1 MSDDNKL
8 VAKVNGKEIT
18 RADVLKFLNDMGPQ
32 MAMQFQ
38 SPEGIQRVV
47 DEMVNQELL
56 YLDAKAN
63 NLHEDEEY
71 KNLLETTEVTLL
83 KNYAFNKAIATEPP
97 TEEEIEAYYNDNKET
112 FGNPE
117 MLTASHILV
126 ESEDTANEVKEALNG
141 GLSFEEGAAK
151 YSTCP
156 SKEQGGKLGEFG
168 RGQMVKEFEDA
179 AFEMEVGAVS
189 DPVKSQF
196 GYHIIYL
203 EDKTP
208 AQEKTLAEAR
218 EEVANHV
225 TRSKQQDKYMER
237 VNELK
242 EVYEVEYL

>member
-1 MSDDNKL
+1 MTENKL

-38 SPEGIQRVV
+38 SPEGVQRVV

-56 YLDAKAN
+56 YLYAKEN
-63 NLHEDEEY
+63 DLDKEEEY

-97 TEEEIEAYYNDNKET
+97 TEEEIKDYYENNKET

-117 MLTASHILV
+117 TVKASHILV
-126 ESEDTANEVKEALNG
+126 ETEDQAKEVITELEG
-141 GLSFEEGAAK
+141 GLSFEEAATK

-168 RGQMVKEFEDA
+168 RGQMVPEFEEA
-179 AFEMEVGAVS
+179 AFNMEVGS
-189 DPVKSQF
+189 TSNPVKSQF
-196 GYHIIYL
+196 GYHIIHL

-208 AQEKTLAEAR
+208 ANEQSFEEAR
-218 EEVANHV
+218 EEVVSQVA
-225 TRSKQQDKYMER
+225 RSKQQEKYMNK
-237 VNELK
+237 VNKLK
-242 EVYEVEYL
+242 ETYEVEYL

>member
-1 MSDDNKL
+1 MTENKL

-56 YLDAKAN
+56 YLDAKEN
-63 NLHEDEEY
+63 DLDKEEEY
-71 KNLLETTEVTLL
+71 RNLLESTEVTLL
-83 KNYAFNKAIATEPP
+83 KNYAFNKAIATEPA
-97 TEEEIEAYYNDNKET
+97 TDEEIKDYYENNKET

-117 MLTASHILV
+117 TVMASHILV
-126 ESEDTANEVKEALNG
+126 ETEDQANEVIKELEG
-141 GLSFEEGAAK
+141 GLSFEEAATK

-168 RGQMVKEFEDA
+168 RGQMVPEFEEA
-179 AFEMEVGAVS
+179 AFSMEVGTTS
-189 DPVKSQF
+189 EPVKSQF

-203 EDKTP
+203 EDKTH
-208 AQEKTLAEAR
+208 AQEQSFDEAK
-218 EEVANHV
+218 EEVANQV
-225 TRSKQQDKYMER
+225 ARAKQQEKYMDK
-237 VNELK
+237 VNKLK

>member
-1 MSDDNKL
+1 MSEDKL

-56 YLDAKAN
+56 YLDAKAT
-63 NLHEDEEY
+63 NLDQDEEY
-71 KNLLETTEVTLL
+71 KSLLESTEVTLL
-83 KNYAFNKAIATEPP
+83 KNYAFNKAIETEAP
-97 TEEEIEAYYNDNKET
+97 TEDEIKDYYNNNKES

-117 MLTASHILV
+117 MLKASHILV
-126 ESEDTANEVKEALNG
+126 DSEDKADEIIEEING

-151 YSTCP
+151 YSSCP
-156 SKEQGGKLGEFG
+156 SKEQGGRLGEFG

-179 AFEMEVGAVS
+179 VFNMEVGSVS
-189 DPVKSQF
+189 QPVKSQF

-208 AQEKTLAEAR
+208 AQQKTLEEAR
-218 EEVANHV
+218 EEVVSHV
-225 TRSKQQDKYMER
+225 TRSKQQDKYMDK
-237 VNELK
+237 VNKLK
-242 EVYEVEYL
+242 ERYEVEYL

>member
-1 MSDDNKL
+1 MSEKQL

-18 RADVLKFLNDMGPQ
+18 RGDVLKFLNEMGPQ

-56 YLDAKAN
+56 YLDAKKNA
-63 NLHEDEEY
+63 LDEEVEY
-71 KNLLETTEVTLL
+71 KELLEATEITLL
-83 KNYAFNKAIATEPP
+83 KNYAFNKAISTDAP
-97 TEEEIEAYYNDNKET
+97 TEDEIKNYYDNNKES

-117 MLTASHILV
+117 SLTASHILV
-126 ESEDTANEVKEALNG
+126 DTEDKAKEVIKDLDG
-141 GLSFEEGAAK
+141 GLSFEEAAMN
-151 YSTCP
+151 YSSCP
-156 SKEQGGKLGEFG
+156 SKDQGGKLGQFG

-179 AFEMEVGAVS
+179 AFNMEVGATS
-189 DPVKSQF
+189 EPVKSQF

-208 AQEKTLAEAR
+208 ANIKTFEEAR
-218 EEVANHV
+218 DEVVNHV
-225 TRSKQQDKYMER
+225 TRSKQQDKYMDK
-237 VNELK
+237 VNKLK

>member
-1 MSDDNKL
+1 MSEDKL

-18 RADVLKFLNDMGPQ
+18 RADVMKFLNDMGPQ

-56 YLDAKAN
+56 YLDARENDLDK
-63 NLHEDEEY
+63 EEEY
-71 KNLLETTEVTLL
+71 KNLLATTEVTLL

-97 TEEEIEAYYNDNKET
+97 TEEEIKDYYNKNKEA

-117 MLTASHILV
+117 MAKASHILV
-126 ESEDTANEVKEALNG
+126 EAKDKAEEVIKELDAG
-141 GLSFEEGAAK
+141 ISFEEAAAK

-156 SKEQGGKLGEFG
+156 SKEQGGRLGEFG
-168 RGQMVKEFEDA
+168 RGQMVPEFENA
-179 AFEMEVGAVS
+179 VFNMEVGAIS
-189 DPVKSQF
+189 EPVKSQF

-203 EDKTP
+203 EDLTP
-208 AQEKTLAEAR
+208 AQEQSFEEAR
-218 EEVANHV
+218 EEAANHV
-225 TRSKQQDKYMER
+225 TRSKQQEKYMDK
-237 VNELK
+237 VNKLK